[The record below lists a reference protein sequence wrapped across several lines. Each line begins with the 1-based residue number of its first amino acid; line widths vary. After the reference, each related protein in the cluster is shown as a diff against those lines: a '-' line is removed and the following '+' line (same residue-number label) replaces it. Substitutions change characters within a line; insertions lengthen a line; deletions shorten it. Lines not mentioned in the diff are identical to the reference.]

1 MGRGAPLDGCQA
13 PRGPRPGAQRAAREA
28 RLDDQVRGREAL
40 AGALAT
46 LRIGDT
52 PEAAAKAIARAVLES
67 MPFGFVAISSF
78 APSGNPVP
86 LVVLDQDGAELPMP
100 GPLLTSGSAYVLG
113 RASNGPWVE
122 DWSAASR
129 KHIGVVAAELDVR
142 DVAFVPIRS
151 GDEVI
156 GLLAAGRARDHDVA
170 LAERLPALTVCA
182 TFTGAVLGPQVRSRN
197 LRTLDEAR
205 VRAIIAEQ
213 PYLPVFQPIVDLE
226 SRATVGF
233 EGLIR
238 FADASPPDKVFAEAA
253 RCGAAIDLEA
263 GTLRTILE
271 ASRNLPASAWLN
283 VNVSADLVL
292 AGEPLASILRTED
305 RRIVIELTEHAEV
318 SDYRALRAA
327 IERLRPAVRL
337 AVDDA
342 GAGYASF
349 RHILE
354 LRPDY
359 VKLARAIV
367 HRVDRDPARQ
377 ALVAGMVQFAAK
389 TGAEIVAEG
398 VESEA
403 EVNELRRLRVA
414 LGQGYRLGRP
424 ALPAPQSGPASGRPP
439 RPAAHNGRAATRQS
453 RAAGEVDIARAV
465 NIGRTLA
472 AALKEIG
479 VATLGDLL
487 ALGAHSAWERL
498 RQVRPNLATART
510 LLQLEGATRSMR
522 VTQLPLSERSRL
534 RLFANLSRRQA

>member
-1 MGRGAPLDGCQA
+1 MGRGAPLDGCQI
-13 PRGPRPGAQRAAREA
+13 PRGAGLGTHRTTREA
-28 RLDDQVRGREAL
+28 RLEDHRREREAL
-40 AGALAT
+40 EGALAT

-52 PEAAAKAIARAVLES
+52 PEAAAAAIARAVLDS
-67 MPFGFVAISSF
+67 MAFGFVAICSF
-78 APSGNPVP
+78 EPSGDALP
-86 LVVLDQDGAELPMP
+86 LVVLDQEGAEVPLPA
-100 GPLLTSGSAYVLG
+100 PLFSSRGANLLE
-113 RASNGPWVE
+113 RASSGPWIE
-122 DWSAASR
+122 DWPAAPSR
-129 KHIGVVAAELDVR
+129 RSGLVASHTRGRE
-142 DVAFVPIRS
+142 VACVPIRS
-151 GDEVI
+151 GDDVI
-156 GLLAAGRARDHDVA
+156 GLLVAGRAKDGVT
-170 LAERLPALTVCA
+170 LSERLPALAVCA

-197 LRTLDEAR
+197 LRTMDEAR

-226 SRATVGF
+226 SRVAVGY
-233 EGLIR
+233 EALIR

-271 ASRNLPASAWLN
+271 ASRPLPASASLN
-283 VNVSADLVL
+283 VNVSAELVL
-292 AGEPLASILRTED
+292 AGEPLASIIRTEE
-305 RRIVIELTEHAEV
+305 RQIVIELTEHVEV
-318 SDYRALRAA
+318 SDYVALRAA

-367 HRVDRDPARQ
+367 HGVDRDPARQ
-377 ALVAGMVQFAAK
+377 ALVAGMVQFAVK
-389 TGAEIVAEG
+389 TGAVIVAEG
-398 VESEA
+398 VENEA
-403 EVNELRRLRVA
+403 EVRELRRLKVA

-424 ALPAPQSGPASGRPP
+424 ALPAPDARLASGRPTQTAA
-439 RPAAHNGRAATRQS
+439 PARRATMHAS
-453 RAAGEVDIARAV
+453 RTAGEVDIAGAV

-472 AALKEIG
+472 AGLREVG

-487 ALGAHSAWERL
+487 AMGAHSAWERL
-498 RQVRPNLATART
+498 RQVRPNLATGRT

-522 VTQLPLSERSRL
+522 VTQLSPSERSRL
-534 RLFANLSRRQA
+534 RLFASLSRRQM